1 MSTKLADYMAATGS
15 TQEQIA
21 ERIGVTRQAVSLY
34 LLGRATPGLETALK
48 MRDLLGVHLDT
59 WKKRKAAKR

>member
-34 LLGRATPGLETALK
+34 LLGRATPGLEIALK
-48 MRDLLGVHLDT
+48 MRDMLGVHLDT
-59 WKKRKAAKR
+59 WKKRKAVKR